1 MYFHP
6 YLISQDSIPT
16 SDPLL
21 LLCQIVR
28 AQLEPTWRTA
38 SRRAKALVSDL
49 HTLRKLLG
57 YVTRYD
63 AVTFFAYLEARD
75 YHILIHHNII
85 IIIPSF
91 STPGRIF
98 GGRYAPGTFRACVD
112 PSPLGTAALAPRL
125 IRTGAFQIHNNSS
138 TCMAADVHRGHN
150 NNRCSSRRRQGCTH
164 CTGLSASL

>member
-1 MYFHP
+1 MHVSSPPGSCFHP
-6 YLISQDSIPT
+6 CLISNDPIPT
-16 SDPLL
+16 SDPLSS
-21 LLCQIVR
+21 CQIVR
-28 AQLEPTWRTA
+28 AQLEPTWRTT

-75 YHILIHHNII
+75 YHILIHHNIL

-98 GGRYAPGTFRACVD
+98 GGRYAPGTFRACVE
-112 PSPLGTAALAPRL
+112 PSSLGTAALAPRI
-125 IRTGAFQIHNNSS
+125 IRTGAFKIHNNNSS
-138 TCMAADVHRGHN
+138 TRMATDLLQQIHV
-150 NNRCSSRRRQGCTH
+150 
-164 CTGLSASL
+164 